1 MRSLRWF
8 AAALRLAAAA
18 SCVAPRPPIRDRA
31 SSTSDSDSEAR
42 STGSARSSAFRRD
55 AQWHLKYS
63 ASFCGAA
70 AEAPPVEAAWPVVYT
85 PPSCYPYLQWA
96 QRTCRESPGV

>member
-8 AAALRLAAAA
+8 AAALRLAAGA
-18 SCVAPRPPIRDRA
+18 SCVGSWPPIPDRA

-42 STGSARSSAFRRD
+42 SSARSTGSAFRRD
-55 AQWHLKYS
+55 AQCHLKYS

-70 AEAPPVEAAWPVVYT
+70 AAAPPVEAAWPVVCT
-85 PPSCYPYLQWA
+85 PPSCYPDPDLQWA
-96 QRTCRESPGV
+96 

>member
-31 SSTSDSDSEAR
+31 SSTSEARSSARSSAR
-42 STGSARSSAFRRD
+42 STGSAFRRD
-55 AQWHLKYS
+55 AQCHLKYS

-70 AEAPPVEAAWPVVYT
+70 AEALPADAAWPVVCT
-85 PPSCYPYLQWA
+85 PPSCYPDLQLA
-96 QRTCRESPGV
+96 

>member
-8 AAALRLAAAA
+8 AAALRLAAAT
-18 SCVAPRPPIRDRA
+18 SCVGSWPPIPDRA

-63 ASFCGAA
+63 GSFCGAA
-70 AEAPPVEAAWPVVYT
+70 AEAPPVEAAWPVVCT
-85 PPSCYPYLQWA
+85 PPSCYPDLQWA
-96 QRTCRESPGV
+96 EREV

>member
-18 SCVAPRPPIRDRA
+18 SCVAPRPPIPDRA

-42 STGSARSSAFRRD
+42 STGSAFRRD
-55 AQWHLKYS
+55 AQCHLKYS
-63 ASFCGAA
+63 ASFCGAVA
-70 AEAPPVEAAWPVVYT
+70 AAPPVEAAWPVVCT
-85 PPSCYPYLQWA
+85 PPSCYPDLQWA
-96 QRTCRESPGV
+96 